1 MENNQEIN
9 NQEINNNLIHTY
21 NCESCDYHTNIKMNW
36 ALHLIT
42 DKHKRNGQKKPIKC
56 DKCDYIGK
64 NHWNLKLHILSQH
77 STIEERKKSKYYCT
91 SCDQV
96 FFCKIY
102 MERHNEGS
110 KHKKNIIDI

>member
-1 MENNQEIN
+1 MWLSYKCKNE
-9 NQEINNNLIHTY
+9 LG
-21 NCESCDYHTNIKMNW
+21 
-36 ALHLIT
+36 IT
-42 DKHKRNGQKKPIKC
+42 LVDKKTQKKWSKKPVKC
-56 DKCDYIGK
+56 DKCEYIGN

-77 STIEERKKSKYYCT
+77 STIEERKKSKYYCA

-110 KHKKNIIDI
+110 KHKKNLNIIDI